1 LLSDGVLIVGAGPA
15 GLLTAIF
22 VKKREVV
29 VFEEHREVGKPKHC
43 AGFVG
48 EDTAKT
54 YASIAGPSIID
65 NEYDTLVFYTPK
77 GSFELSFKKPI
88 VYRVDRPLLEEKL
101 LDRALA
107 KGVRVE
113 FGKRVKP
120 GSSVGEVVVN
130 GVTEFYEVI
139 VAADGPASLFRKKY
153 YGGYASRLIGIQ
165 YIYRAEGLDDG
176 VIHLFFN
183 ELTPELFQWLAP
195 LDSDRVLIGFAARMY
210 SIHPEALVK
219 WIARRARVKL
229 GSRIEVFGGLLPRDK
244 PLKNPVYANRVYFI
258 GDSVPH
264 VKPFTGGGLRLISI
278 LAPVLAKSLDKSS
291 PAEYAEFH
299 KALIKRVAVEYVA
312 TRIVERVGY
321 WLAPAAA
328 AQLYKFRLLSSS
340 DYDNHYAVVLK
351 TLALSP
357 VLFPKLLL

>member
-1 LLSDGVLIVGAGPA
+1 LPANSVLVVGAGPA

-22 VKKREVV
+22 VRRREVV

-54 YASIAGPSIID
+54 YASITGFGIID

-77 GSFELSFKKPI
+77 GKFELSFKKPI
-88 VYRVDRPLLEEKL
+88 VYRVDRPMLEEKL

-107 KGVRVE
+107 KDVRVE
-113 FGKRVKP
+113 FGRRVKP
-120 GSSVGEVVVN
+120 GSSAGEVVVD
-130 GVTEFYEVI
+130 GVTKSYEMV
-139 VAADGPASLFRKKY
+139 VAADGPASMFRKKY
-153 YGGYASRLIGIQ
+153 YGGYTNKLIGIQ

-183 ELTPELFQWLAP
+183 EITPEFFQWLAP
-195 LDSDRVLIGFAARMY
+195 LDSDKVLIGLATKKY
-210 SIHPEALVK
+210 SVHPEAVVK
-219 WIARRARVKL
+219 WTAKRARVKL

-244 PLKNPVYANRVYFI
+244 PVKNPVYANRVYFI

-278 LAPVLAKSLDKSS
+278 LAPVLAKSLDKGS
-291 PAEYAEFH
+291 PIEYAGLH
-299 KALIKRVAVEYVA
+299 KALVKRVTVEYVA
-312 TRIVERVGY
+312 TRIAERIGY
-321 WLAPAAA
+321 WLAPSAA
-328 AQLYKFRLLSSS
+328 AQLYGLGLLSSS
-340 DYDNHYAVVLK
+340 DYDNHYAVVFK

>member
-1 LLSDGVLIVGAGPA
+1 LPANSVLVVGAGPA

-22 VKKREVV
+22 VRKREVV

-54 YASIAGPSIID
+54 YASIAGFSIID
-65 NEYDTLVFYTPK
+65 NEYDTLVFHTPK
-77 GSFELSFKKPI
+77 GSFELSFRKPI
-88 VYRVDRPLLEEKL
+88 VYRVDRPMLEEKL

-120 GSSVGEVVVN
+120 GSSVGEVVVD
-130 GVTEFYEVI
+130 GVTKSFEVI
-139 VAADGPASLFRKKY
+139 VAADGSASLFRKKY
-153 YGGYASRLIGIQ
+153 YGGYASKLIGVQ
-165 YIYRAEGLDDG
+165 YVYRAEGLDDS

-183 ELTPELFQWLAP
+183 EITPEFFQWLAP
-195 LDSDRVLIGFAARMY
+195 LDSDRVLIGLATRKY
-210 SIHPEALVK
+210 SVHPEALVK

-229 GSRIEVFGGLLPRDK
+229 GSRVEVFGGLLPRDK
-244 PLKNPVYANRVYFI
+244 PVKNPVYADKVFFI

-278 LAPVLAKSLDKSS
+278 LAPVLAKSLDKGS
-291 PAEYAEFH
+291 PTEYVRLH
-299 KALIKRVAVEYVA
+299 KALIKRVAVEYAA
-312 TRIVERVGY
+312 TRIVERIGY

-328 AQLYKFRLLSSS
+328 AQLHGLGLLTSS